1 MVVVS
6 GVGFEGPLAPL
17 AAAFEAELRRLG
29 YAQDTVKRHLGVAAH
44 LSCWLLSEG
53 RCVRDLGVGVVVDAF
68 LAERRNEG
76 HTQSVSP
83 RSLVPFITFVS
94 GLGLVSGSPSV
105 ASSSPLEVFLARYRT
120 FLLDERGLVPS
131 GAKRCVDIARV
142 FLAER
147 VGGAG
152 ELDVEGLRAAD
163 VSAFVLRISMERGRS
178 AAREFVKRLRTLL
191 RFLHAEG
198 LTASSLAAA
207 VPKVASW
214 RLAGLPQA
222 LPAGDVARLLAACDP
237 NRRAGRRD
245 LAILMLLVR
254 LGLRSAEVAQ
264 LELDDVD
271 WRAGELVIR
280 GKGDRW
286 ERLPLPV
293 DVGEALVDYVRFG
306 RPSTALDR
314 RCFIRHLAPHRG
326 LTPGA
331 VGALVYAAG
340 QRAGLDRPVRAHRL
354 RHSAA
359 TNLLAAGAGLVEV
372 GQVLR
377 HRGQVTTA
385 IYAKVDR
392 SALRILARPW
402 PVVAS

>member
-1 MVVVS
+1 MLVVS
-6 GVGFEGPLAPL
+6 GVGFEGPLVPL
-17 AAAFEAELRRLG
+17 AEAFAAELRRLG
-29 YAQDTVKRHLGVAAH
+29 YAEEVVKIKLRVVAH
-44 LSCWLLSEG
+44 LSSWLLSEG
-53 RCVRDLGVGVVVDAF
+53 WSVRDLGAGEVISAF
-68 LAERRNEG
+68 VAAHRFEGRKRRVTLQALA
-76 HTQSVSP
+76 P
-83 RSLVPFITFVS
+83 LITFLSRLGRVS
-94 GLGLVSGSPSV
+94 VPVPV
-105 ASSSPLEVFLARYRT
+105 APSSPFEVLLARYRS
-120 FLLDERGLVPS
+120 FLLNERGFVSS
-131 GAKRCVDIARV
+131 GAARSAGVARSFLSQRVDELGEV
-142 FLAER
+142 D
-147 VGGAG
+147 VAG
-152 ELDVEGLRAAD
+152 LSAAD
-163 VSAFVLRISMERGRS
+163 VSAFVLRVSKERGRS
-178 AAREFVKRLRTLL
+178 PACEIVKRLRTLL
-191 RFLHAEG
+191 RFLHGEG

-222 LPAGDVARLLAACDP
+222 LPADDVARLFAACDS

-254 LGLRSAEVAQ
+254 LGLRSCEVAQ

-280 GKGDRW
+280 GKGNRW

-293 DVGEALVDYVRFG
+293 DVGEVLVDYLRFG

-314 RCFIRHLAPHRG
+314 RFFIRDHAPHRG
-326 LTPGA
+326 LTAGT
-331 VGALVYAAG
+331 VGYVVFAAG

-359 TNLLAAGAGLVEV
+359 TNLVAAGAGLVEV

-377 HRGQVTTA
+377 HRDQLTTA

-402 PVVAS
+402 PVIVP